1 MLSVGAMIPFL
12 TALAEPSLI
21 FEFEQLRPLISLLG
35 AESPEGIILPFII
48 VFIVAV
54 TVAAALR
61 ILLFYSIT
69 RVSYALGSD
78 IGCEIY
84 AKTIRQPYLVHIDRN
99 SSDLINSLLRK
110 TDDVIGGVVIP
121 ALLLVSS
128 SLVLL
133 GILSVLL
140 SIDAVTTLTCIA
152 VFGFLYWCLLM
163 KTRRYLGSNSKTI
176 VQESSKL
183 VKVVQE
189 TLGGI
194 RDVILDGNQQY
205 YSDLFIT
212 ADKKLR
218 FAQGNNSIISGS
230 PKHIIEAMGMIALAA
245 ISYWLTLTVG
255 SIASFLPILG
265 AIALG
270 AQRML
275 PNLQQI
281 YASISH
287 IRGAQESLKDILFLL
302 DQEVKQNEPQKIET
316 SIDFKKKIEF
326 CDVSFRYFEGG
337 DWVLKNV
344 NVTIPKGHCVGI
356 VGASGSGK
364 STLCDSLMGLISPSS
379 GMVWVDD
386 VELSKDKATFW
397 QDNIAHVP
405 ETIFLTDASIA
416 ENIAFGM
423 SKQDIDLDKVK
434 TAARMAQ
441 LDLFIESLPLKY
453 SERVGERGVRLSGG
467 QRQRIG
473 LARALFKQTNVIV
486 FDEATSALDS
496 KTESDIV
503 RTIAELTGPVTK
515 IMVAHRLTTLANCDV
530 IYTVSGGVFDTGM
543 RYEEFMS
550 KQGSG

>member
-364 STLCDSLMGLISPSS
+364 STLCDILMGLISPSS